1 MTALRSLGLMLLALT
16 LSACGFHLRG
26 SYDIPPEL
34 LQLNLRVNP
43 ASNLSAPL
51 SNALQTAGVQL
62 GSGRYSLI
70 VTREKLNKQTTNT
83 DSRAKVAEYTLIYD
97 LSYHITDAD
106 GEKVGDEQKLTL
118 RRSYQYDTTTIVGKS
133 EEEETLIRELY
144 TDAAHQILRQISF
157 FRPVGQTS
165 AAP

>member
-34 LQLNLRVNP
+34 RQLNLRVNP

-144 TDAAHQILRQISF
+144 TDAAQQILRQISF

>member
-34 LQLNLRVNP
+34 RQLNLRVNP
-43 ASNLSAPL
+43 ASNLYAPL

-144 TDAAHQILRQISF
+144 TDAAQQILRQISF